1 MNSRTRQVLA
11 TATVTS
17 ILSLVIGGFAVWG
30 SYESELSLVDSHLN
44 MVVNDVAVSPGDP
57 ITAALLSV
65 EQNNF
70 DMTIAFVAPTGET
83 AILKE
88 SKKAILG
95 THKNLRIRNI
105 PMPEGEKLVL
115 AASLKDIDNNLRGN
129 LLRLLVFIIFANAL
143 ASLISIQISRTGAL
157 AFERTQREKMQEF
170 LGDAAHEL
178 RTPLTVVKGYAELLE
193 GGKLEGE
200 RALVAFNRLNSEIG
214 RMESLI
220 GDLLILAE
228 LGEAQEVEFE
238 QLNLSQ
244 LLLEDIGEF
253 QTLVPDR
260 VVEIDIEG
268 NVMLNGSDKY
278 LHRFIQNALTNI
290 RNHTKSGTPL
300 KITLKNT
307 KHIELTIEDGGEGL
321 PEASYGE
328 KVQGLKR
335 FDRSR
340 SRETGGSGLGL
351 SIMSGV
357 IERHNGVLS
366 LRKSTLGG
374 LAIDVQLPHS

>member
-1 MNSRTRQVLA
+1 MKSRTRQVLA

-44 MVVNDVAVSPGDP
+44 MVVSDVAVSPGDP

-70 DMTIAFVAPTGET
+70 DMTIAFVAPTGEI

-88 SKKAILG
+88 SKKAVLG

-105 PMPEGEKLVL
+105 PMQEGEKLVL

-129 LLRLLVFIIFANAL
+129 LVRLLVFIIFANAL
-143 ASLISIQISRTGAL
+143 ASLISIQIGRTGAL

-200 RALVAFNRLNSEIG
+200 RTMDAFKRLNSEIG

-228 LGEAQEVEFE
+228 LGEAQEVQFE
-238 QLNLSQ
+238 RVNLSQ

-260 VVEIDIEG
+260 LVEIDIEG
-268 NVMLNGSDKY
+268 NVMLNGSEKY

-307 KHIELTIEDGGEGL
+307 KNIELTIEDGGEGL

-340 SRETGGSGLGL
+340 SRGTGGSGLGL

-357 IERHNGVLS
+357 IERHSGVLS
-366 LRKSTLGG
+366 LRKSALGG